1 MIYIFSIQNAIKGK
15 YQKKISLYIA
25 EKFLSALH
33 ELQLPQASIDYVLAY
48 NYEQIC
54 PMCSVLWQ
62 QHTSKIKIL
71 HVRFSCDN
79 RTVRRVWLAS
89 I

>member
-1 MIYIFSIQNAIKGK
+1 MNDLYIQYSKMPLKEK

-48 NYEQIC
+48 NYEQN
-54 PMCSVLWQ
+54 MSYVSVLWQ

-71 HVRFSCDN
+71 HVRFFM
-79 RTVRRVWLAS
+79 
-89 I
+89 